1 MSAITG
7 TPSIGQAEAADVG
20 VGGRH
25 LAPEA
30 KAGRSAEAAPSAAAQ
45 DVVQISE
52 TGRTLSRLSLDDRE
66 PEIQLSPDKLRA
78 MVTPKQDPNAPAAVD
93 APRE

>member
-7 TPSIGQAEAADVG
+7 TPSIGQTEAADVG
-20 VGGRH
+20 VGGRQS
-25 LAPEA
+25 AREA
-30 KAGRSAEAAPSAAAQ
+30 TAGRGAATAPSAAAQ

-52 TGRTLSRLSLDDRE
+52 TGRTLSRLSLDDRA
-66 PEIQLSPDKLRA
+66 PEIQLPPEKLRE
-78 MVTPKQDPNAPAAVD
+78 MVTPKQNPNAPAVVD